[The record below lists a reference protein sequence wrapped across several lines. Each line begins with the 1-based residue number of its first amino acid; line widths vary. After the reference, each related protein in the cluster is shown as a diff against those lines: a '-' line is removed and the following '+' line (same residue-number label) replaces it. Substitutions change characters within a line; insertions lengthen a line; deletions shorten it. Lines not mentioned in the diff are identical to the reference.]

1 MLLKLLSRADVHELT
16 SVVMIS
22 DCGDSWPNCPEMVL
36 QKAPTAMLF
45 SAPTN
50 HSPTES
56 RF

>member
-1 MLLKLLSRADVHELT
+1 MLLKLLSRADVHALT

-36 QKAPTAMLF
+36 QKAQTAMLF